1 MKKNSQDVVM
11 PHHVSLLVT
20 TILEASPYYAH
31 GINKALVSLEPDEMQ
46 HLEDYL
52 VFCFDQGLSIDYLA
66 DSYLTIMADIL
77 KETIYFQE
85 NGKYRYSSFAEVANN
100 VYYNDSYMSLYMHGV
115 FISLFFWPNH
125 LELFRFF
132 RESLPKKKKGSYL
145 EIGPGHGYFF
155 STAVNLTAY
164 DNFMGIDLSE
174 TSIRQTKAL
183 VDRHDKI
190 KNIDLRCVNFLEFS
204 LKTSAFDA
212 IVMGEMLEHV
222 ENPQDFLKKIAMIA
236 KKNAYIFITTCINAP
251 LTDHIYLFKDT
262 QQIEALFSECDLR
275 IKHECILPYLGK
287 TLEESAE
294 RRLAINVG
302 YVLEKK

>member
-1 MKKNSQDVVM
+1 MQKISQDVVT
-11 PHHVSLLVT
+11 PHNVNILVT
-20 TILEASPYYAH
+20 SILQSSPPYTS

-52 VFCFDQGLSIDYLA
+52 VSCLDKGLSIAYLA
-66 DSYLTIMADIL
+66 DCYLTLMADVL
-77 KETIYFQE
+77 RETIYFQE
-85 NGKYRYSSFAEVANN
+85 NGKYRYSTFVDVASS
-100 VYYNDSYMSLYMHGV
+100 VYYNDSYMSLYMHGA

-132 RESLPKKKKGSYL
+132 RKTLPKENKGSYL

-155 STAVNLTAY
+155 GTAVNLTAY

-174 TSIRQTKAL
+174 TSIRQTKTIVGL
-183 VDRHDKI
+183 NDRK
-190 KNIDLRCVNFLEFS
+190 KNISFQCVNFLQFP
-204 LKTSAFDA
+204 LPPSAFDA

-222 ENPQDFLKKIAMIA
+222 ENPQDFLKKIAAIA

-262 QQIEALFSECDLR
+262 KQVEDLFMDCGLG
-275 IKHECILPYLGK
+275 IKHKCILPYVGK
-287 TLEESAE
+287 TLEESVE

-302 YVLEKK
+302 YVLDKK